1 MAEHGNSLMIGV
13 ISALAALITAGTS
26 LYVATREEVSVFR
39 PGSDHQLSRLEEELV
54 QAEAERRRLEARLER
69 IREDEWSVTG
79 QDEWDAVE
87 DELATVR
94 YAPVPAELLHQVLR
108 DRAVQPTGWTDGDD
122 RDLAATQ
129 TETLRPV
136 IDRYNQTAKSII
148 DSMGR

>member
-1 MAEHGNSLMIGV
+1 MAEYGNSLMIGV

-39 PGSDHQLSRLEEELV
+39 PGSDHQLSRLEEELA

-69 IREDEWSVTG
+69 IREDDWSVAG
-79 QDEWDAVE
+79 QDELDAAE
-87 DELATVR
+87 DELAAAR

-108 DRAVQPTGWTDGDD
+108 DRAVQPTGWIDGDD
-122 RDLAATQ
+122 RELAATQ
-129 TETLRPV
+129 TETLRAV